1 MQTMVQT
8 TKLDYGIN
16 MLQLQAD
23 FHFLLVKVANNAYAS
38 YNRLIGSCMPQALT
52 AIGKGKYLL
61 MFKELPMLSHDD
73 NLNVREILLEN
84 KSQFRIFPNHLLQ
97 LLVNE
102 QTANSPGLSEA
113 SKTPELLV
121 VKENWCQQCS
131 DMRLQC
137 FAINVKVNWEQD
149 LELRVQTYTETAE
162 FKWDKPIYKI
172 DAEHERLVRCYQPT
186 NGPYFVRGNRK
197 RNRNSV
203 EFLSLQDES
212 SFLQSKVGIAQT
224 VLNNL
229 NRNEKAYLTRPV
241 TFHKSLVEQY
251 SRTKLNETQAIWKQ
265 IAGSQLT
272 IYAQPDDKLSTGLAD
287 RMAIELMKSY
297 IVKESKIQIK
307 RMSKAQSGLNIQVI
321 RDEREGTAKDYYEI
335 SAKDQ
340 IIQHVTVEKFGNYRN
355 GDEEVRWKP
364 SVTGKD
370 KDPGRDVS
378 IIKLIQELCIK
389 RDLARKRL
397 EFVEEAL
404 AIKTLAFSFYYF
416 YFLHESPDPEV
427 MVIKLS
433 FTSKKEMV
441 FSKKKVSLNWL
452 EQDDEFTRVCQLVF
466 FSIFSAKKQFAWD
479 SVECVVEFEGNQ
491 VLIQQLNRTV
501 MPDGDRIRKQLSLNN
516 PKRIL
521 SREKILNELNK
532 LRSLISDN
540 EQLAAA
546 YKILQ
551 QVIVGMPVSFTL
563 KELDTAA
570 RAQDLTPRKN
580 GMKQVNRFLEANA
593 SFTLKTTLQREMPNS
608 PLTGMKW
615 IGLTRIED
623 SNLGFNAFYFV
634 GSSRSLQTRI
644 PRAVTLRRLL
654 PLTGDDEMIDNL
666 FPKLAA
672 MMSVEFVRSGQYTVV
687 PYPVKY
693 LREFWLSEQRKY
705 PEYRRSKNR
714 Q

>member
-1 MQTMVQT
+1 M
-8 TKLDYGIN
+8 
-16 MLQLQAD
+16 
-23 FHFLLVKVANNAYAS
+23 
-38 YNRLIGSCMPQALT
+38 
-52 AIGKGKYLL
+52 
-61 MFKELPMLSHDD
+61 
-73 NLNVREILLEN
+73 
-84 KSQFRIFPNHLLQ
+84 
-97 LLVNE
+97 
-102 QTANSPGLSEA
+102 
-113 SKTPELLV
+113 
-121 VKENWCQQCS
+121 
-131 DMRLQC
+131 
-137 FAINVKVNWEQD
+137 
-149 LELRVQTYTETAE
+149 
-162 FKWDKPIYKI
+162 
-172 DAEHERLVRCYQPT
+172 
-186 NGPYFVRGNRK
+186 
-197 RNRNSV
+197 
-203 EFLSLQDES
+203 
-212 SFLQSKVGIAQT
+212 
-224 VLNNL
+224 
-229 NRNEKAYLTRPV
+229 
-241 TFHKSLVEQY
+241 
-251 SRTKLNETQAIWKQ
+251 
-265 IAGSQLT
+265 
-272 IYAQPDDKLSTGLAD
+272 
-287 RMAIELMKSY
+287 
-297 IVKESKIQIK
+297 
-307 RMSKAQSGLNIQVI
+307 
-321 RDEREGTAKDYYEI
+321 
-335 SAKDQ
+335 
-340 IIQHVTVEKFGNYRN
+340 
-355 GDEEVRWKP
+355 
-364 SVTGKD
+364 
-370 KDPGRDVS
+370 
-378 IIKLIQELCIK
+378 
-389 RDLARKRL
+389 
-397 EFVEEAL
+397 
-404 AIKTLAFSFYYF
+404 
-416 YFLHESPDPEV
+416 
-427 MVIKLS
+427 
-433 FTSKKEMV
+433 
-441 FSKKKVSLNWL
+441 